1 MNHDRQDYDYRKL
14 QQQLH
19 ARLDQKC
26 AQSEYDYK
34 CTTTKNDEQ
43 VKAIKIAIPE
53 SGGYSAFGE

>member
-14 QQQLH
+14 QQQLQ

-43 VKAIKIAIPE
+43 V
-53 SGGYSAFGE
+53 